1 MLTSTPP
8 TSKEGI
14 EKYLGSGM
22 VKGIGPVCARKRV
35 AKFGEGVFDIIEKES
50 GRLEDVGGIGPN
62 RQKSP
67 PAGLD
72 HWDSVPV
79 R

>member
-1 MLTSTPP
+1 
-8 TSKEGI
+8 
-14 EKYLGSGM
+14 M
-22 VKGIGPVCARKRV
+22 VKSIGPVCAKKRV

-50 GRLEDVGGIGPN
+50 GRLEDVGRIGPN

-67 PAGLD
+67 LARLD
-72 HWDSVPV
+72 PWASVPV